1 MKKLL
6 NICCLIFLSVI
17 AFGQTDGIE
26 FNIRFFDKQIYFTD
40 SAVYIKAEI
49 INNTM
54 APFRFKVAD
63 NKVYNLDFDV
73 RSLTNI
79 RLNHSDIFIRE
90 RNKNQ
95 AVFYRE
101 FSLEPGEAYS
111 FTDDLANYIDFEE
124 AGVYLVQAVFYPEL
138 PAGNIDNIILSENTL
153 TLSLRPRAGI
163 SEMEARIDDLTGEV
177 LQKVMIPPD
186 LVVDYLVNARQKTQW
201 DKFFL
206 YLDLKAM
213 MMNDSV
219 RAMQYRSYS
228 DDRQRAMLDQ
238 YKTALMQE
246 KEENDI
252 LLIPTFF
259 EILKTTYTSDEGSVK
274 VLEKFHY
281 IDFTEIKEYTY
292 YLHKVDDIW
301 MIYDYEV
308 LNLGTE

>member
-6 NICCLIFLSVI
+6 IICCLLFISAI
-17 AFGQTDGIE
+17 AFSQTDGIE

-79 RLNHSDIFIRE
+79 RLNHSDTFIRE

-101 FSLEPGEAYS
+101 ISLEPGEAYS

-138 PAGNIDNIILSENTL
+138 PAGSIDNIILSGNTL
-153 TLSLRPRAGI
+153 TLSLRPQAGI
-163 SEMEARIDDLTGEV
+163 SAMEARIDDLTGEV
-177 LQKVMIPPD
+177 LQKEMMPPD
-186 LVVDYLVNARQKTQW
+186 MVVDYILKARQKTQW

-206 YLDLKAM
+206 Y
-213 MMNDSV
+213 
-219 RAMQYRSYS
+219 Q
-228 DDRQRAMLDQ
+228 
-238 YKTALMQE
+238 
-246 KEENDI
+246 
-252 LLIPTFF
+252 
-259 EILKTTYTSDEGSVK
+259 
-274 VLEKFHY
+274 
-281 IDFTEIKEYTY
+281 
-292 YLHKVDDIW
+292 
-301 MIYDYEV
+301 
-308 LNLGTE
+308 